1 MSEPLVVLL
10 TNDDGID
17 APGIQAL
24 EAAFFELRQ
33 VEVWTVAPSRER
45 STCSH
50 GMSLSRPVFAREVAP
65 LKFAV
70 DGLPVDCVYLA
81 MYGLMPRKPDLV
93 ISGINAGANLGS
105 DVIYSGTVAGA
116 RQACLQGVHG
126 IASSL
131 VAGQDYRAAARITRQ
146 IGLELAV
153 LQTEEVSLLNLNFP
167 GGTFAGPR
175 FAPLGV
181 REYPRVVTHR
191 IAPLTGETYYWLG
204 GPPASSRR
212 VVGSDCWLIERGVAS
227 ATFLAI
233 DQTDLDEMREL
244 TQKIPLIEPIEE

>member
-1 MSEPLVVLL
+1 MSDPLVVLL
-10 TNDDGID
+10 TNDDGIE

-24 EAAFFELRQ
+24 EAAFLELQ
-33 VEVWTVAPSRER
+33 HVEVWIVAPDSER

-50 GMSLSRPVFAREVAP
+50 GMSLTRPVFAQEVGP

-81 MYGLMPRKPDLV
+81 MYGLMPRKPDIV

-116 RQACLQGVHG
+116 RQAALQGVHG

-131 VAGQDYRAAARITRQ
+131 VAGRDYRAAARITRQ
-146 IGLELAV
+146 IALELGV
-153 LQTEEVSLLNLNFP
+153 LQTKEASLLNLNFP
-167 GGTFAGPR
+167 GGSFTGPR
-175 FAPLGV
+175 FAPLGA
-181 REYPRVVTHR
+181 REYPRVVTKR

-204 GPPASSRR
+204 GPPVSSRR
-212 VVGSDCWLIERGVAS
+212 IEGTDTWLIEHGIAS
-227 ATFLAI
+227 ATSLSV
-233 DQTDLDEMREL
+233 DQTAVDEMREL
-244 TQKIPLIEPIEE
+244 TQKIPLIAPIEE